1 MDFRQLEIFVS
12 VYRLRNFSRA
22 GEALFLSQPT
32 ISNQISCLEDE
43 LGVKLF
49 DRTSRQIIPTES
61 AKTFYGYALKMLD
74 LRERASFALSKNK
87 EIEGRLEIA
96 ASTIPSQYLLPGP
109 MKSFQEKYPNVSFLM
124 NKGDTEEVTKGLLE
138 MKYEIGIVGARM
150 DENNLVYQKLT
161 QDKLVLITQN
171 TDEEIDDKVEGDN
184 AEGDRFGVDKV
195 EADRVERGKVE
206 GAVPGGSV
214 KERKISLES
223 LLHKKFIVREPGSG
237 TRLTFEM
244 ALKEKGIDPDVL
256 HKVAEMNYLESIKQA
271 VREGLGVSVVS
282 SLSVE
287 DYLKFG
293 WVKAYT
299 VEGLNLER
307 DFYLITQKNRTL
319 SPCAA
324 EFQRHILEY
333 YKK

>member
-32 ISNQISCLEDE
+32 ISNQINCLEEE

-61 AKTFYGYALKMLD
+61 ARTFYSYALKMLD
-74 LRERASFALSKNK
+74 LRERAIFALSKNK
-87 EIEGRLEIA
+87 EIGGRLEIA

-109 MKSFQEKYPNVSFLM
+109 MKSFQEKNPNVSFLM

-138 MKYEIGIVGARM
+138 MKYEIGIVGARL
-150 DENNLVYQKLT
+150 DLSNLNYEKLT

-171 TDEEIDDKVEGDN
+171 MAV
-184 AEGDRFGVDKV
+184 
-195 EADRVERGKVE
+195 DRVEAIDLRDGIQGDLTE
-206 GAVPGGSV
+206 
-214 KERKISLES
+214 EKIPLES
-223 LLHKKFIVREPGSG
+223 LLDKKFIVREPGSG
-237 TRLTFEM
+237 TRLAFEM
-244 ALKEKGIDPDVL
+244 ALKEKGLDPDVL
-256 HKVAEMNYLESIKQA
+256 QIVAEMNNLESIKQA

-287 DYLKFG
+287 DYLKCG
-293 WVKAYT
+293 WVKAYA

-307 DFYLITQKNRTL
+307 DFYLITHKNRTL

-324 EFQRHILEY
+324 AFQRHILEY
-333 YKK
+333 YNGKLEEDKAVEFKAEEFCTEKY